1 VTRGT
6 GIVASVGHLAQ
17 DVRIDIWSDV
27 VCPWCYI
34 GKRRFESALADFP
47 HAAEVDV
54 VWHSFELDPTAE
66 RSTDVPPAERLA
78 AKYGLTVEQAQ
89 QANDKLTATAA
100 DEGLEFHLDEAR
112 SGNSFDAHR
121 LLHLAAHT
129 AGPGLQN
136 QLKERFLRAYFTE
149 RVAIGDPAELARLAV
164 EVGLD
169 ADAVERVLASDEYAE
184 DVRAD
189 EAQAHTYGISGV
201 PFFVVDDKYGI
212 SGAQPSELF
221 AQALTQAWDESH
233 PVLQTLSATGGS
245 GPGCEGDAC
254 DV

>member
-1 VTRGT
+1 M
-6 GIVASVGHLAQ
+6 
-17 DVRIDIWSDV
+17 RIDIWSDV

-34 GKRRFESALADFP
+34 GKRRFESALAEFP

-54 VWHSFELDPTAE
+54 VWHSFELDPDAE
-66 RSTDVPPAERLA
+66 RSTDIPPAERLA

-89 QANDKLTATAA
+89 EANHKLTATAA

-121 LLHLAAHT
+121 LLHLAADS
-129 AGPGLQN
+129 GVQG
-136 QLKERFLRAYFTE
+136 QLKERLLRAYFTE

-169 ADAVERVLASDEYAE
+169 ADAVARVLDSDEYAE

-189 EAQAHTYGISGV
+189 EAQAHSYGISGV

-212 SGAQPSELF
+212 SGAQPVDLF
-221 AQALTQAWDESH
+221 SQALHQAWDESH
-233 PVLQTLSATGGS
+233 AGLQTS
-245 GPGCEGDAC
+245 PGAPG
-254 DV
+254 

>member
-1 VTRGT
+1 M
-6 GIVASVGHLAQ
+6 
-17 DVRIDIWSDV
+17 RIDIWSDV

-34 GKRRFESALADFP
+34 GKRRFERALADFP
-47 HAAEVDV
+47 HAADVDV
-54 VWHSFELDPTAE
+54 VWHSFELDPNAE

-78 AKYGLTVEQAQ
+78 AKYGLTVEQAE
-89 QANDKLTATAA
+89 QANERLTGTAA
-100 DEGLEFHLDEAR
+100 EEGLEFHLDEAR

-121 LLHLAAHT
+121 LLHLANGSA
-129 AGPGLQN
+129 LQG

-149 RVAIGDPAELARLAV
+149 RVAIGEPSELARLAV

-169 ADAVERVLASDEYAE
+169 ADAVRRVLDSDEYGE

-201 PFFVVDDKYGI
+201 PFFVVDDRYGI
-212 SGAQPSELF
+212 SGAQPTDLF
-221 AQALTQAWDESH
+221 TQALNQAWDESH
-233 PVLQTLSATGGS
+233 PQLQTLSATGGS

>member
-1 VTRGT
+1 M
-6 GIVASVGHLAQ
+6 
-17 DVRIDIWSDV
+17 RIDIWSDV

-34 GKRRFESALADFP
+34 GKRRFESALAEFP
-47 HAAEVDV
+47 HASEVDV

-89 QANDKLTATAA
+89 QANDKLTVTAA

-121 LLHLAAHT
+121 LLHLAADS
-129 AGPGLQN
+129 GSGQGLQG
-136 QLKERFLRAYFTE
+136 QLKERLLRAYFTE

-169 ADAVERVLASDEYAE
+169 ADAVQRVLGSDEYAE

-221 AQALTQAWDESH
+221 SQALTQAWDESH

-245 GPGCEGDAC
+245 GPGCDGDAC
-254 DV
+254 ST